1 MGFRTKQQIA
11 SNESLKLV
19 LGLAKPILPMPC
31 VSNCNMFPVLT
42 RKKAKSSPCILQ
54 WMCVLG
60 LRFGRPIEYSITTWL
75 HPYLSNHLVLLVCEM
90 FHAHG
95 PVWFCYN
102 ILQRISGCP
111 THPSCPLKM
120 LHILYACLMLGEFI
134 AAYRSASARESVFLT
149 PSRNVLFLFPST
161 RRKPGPMLWL
171 RCSISCRTIEIFGGQ
186 VFWQAG

>member
-19 LGLAKPILPMPC
+19 LGLAKPTLPMPY
-31 VSNCNMFPVLT
+31 VSNYNMFPVLT
-42 RKKAKSSPCILQ
+42 RKKAESSPCILQ

-60 LRFGRPIEYSITTWL
+60 LRFGRPIEYRITTWL

-102 ILQRISGCP
+102 ILQRISGSD
-111 THPSCPLKM
+111 TPSCPLKM
-120 LHILYACLMLGEFI
+120 QHISYSCLMLGEFI
-134 AAYRSASARESVFLT
+134 AACRSASARESVFLT
-149 PSRNVLFLFPST
+149 PSHNVLFLLPLNSEET
-161 RRKPGPMLWL
+161 RPHALAA
-171 RCSISCRTIEIFGGQ
+171 
-186 VFWQAG
+186 VFHQLSNNRDFRRSSLLTG